1 MIYNKI
7 VKDVLSF
14 EHLKVAGKLGFIELS
29 EDEISYK
36 LLVDAIGVIDYL
48 SRRTDEK
55 SNKIVVI
62 LCAILWEYRQE
73 TWDGLSSF
81 LIIILTRI
89 GFAPSSVMVDSGFDP
104 EESQYSGM
112 NSKIDEML
120 VSVSQ
125 LQYEVFIQSKLFLL
139 TKFQKNIWSKID
151 EHKVLGIS
159 APTSAGKSFI
169 IALKSIEVLIKNPGV
184 IIYIVPTLSLVSQV
198 SADFRKLLN
207 EFELTEY
214 EILNTYTGE
223 YEDNK
228 KIFVLTQ
235 EKAIGAFSKSDNP
248 FNDVRILVVDEIQ
261 NVERV
266 SNADDQRSKTLYD
279 LLVEFRYTSEPEH
292 IIISGPRIE
301 EIGSL
306 GHTIFGQDTD
316 EEISKSS
323 PVASIT
329 YAISKSGKNYYIKQY
344 TDITEEPLSIHI
356 TKNENINGHGGSMY
370 SESFHDYMSGIIHS
384 LGIASKNIIFS
395 PTSNQARKT
404 ALAIA
409 GKKELVDLNN
419 LDSLVQY
426 LQHTVH
432 HEYPLC
438 ISLKKGVAYHH
449 GKLPLHVRRVVEK
462 AIRDKIISNVVCTTT
477 LMQGVNLP
485 AQNIIIRNPSLA
497 LKKKNGIKP
506 QLTHYEI
513 ANLRGRAGRLLK
525 DFLGRTFILD
535 EDSFE
540 VDNERQESLF
550 EDTTKEIKTGYEGIY
565 DEYKY
570 HVDEGLL
577 SFETPTEDNKEYSF
591 LLTYIRQTI
600 LRHDEKSLTRLN
612 NIGIHLEEEKF
623 IEIRT
628 QLSQLEIPQNI
639 CLQNR
644 YWDPIALESLYK
656 IRNKFDLPINAFDK
670 QIPYKLREVLSL
682 LEESCPVYYK
692 RYFGIYDSNDYQLVL
707 SACFNANKWIKE
719 IPLYDILSDKYYDN
733 PENIDKTIS
742 YLQGRISYGLP
753 MLLRPIYDIKEP
765 DSSFLSFLD
774 SGAYRP
780 VTKRLIE
787 YSVPRETAI
796 SLTNNYLSNLDV
808 NSKDFDYQLRHILKD
823 KFSELNYWVQAQLD
837 VLI

>member
-14 EHLKVAGKLGFIELS
+14 EHVKIAGKLGFIES
-29 EDEISYK
+29 SDNNISYE
-36 LLVDAIGVIDYL
+36 LLVDAIGVIDFL
-48 SRRTDEK
+48 SRRPDEK
-55 SNKIVVI
+55 AKKIVVV
-62 LCAILWEYRQE
+62 LCAIIWEYKE
-73 TWDGLSSF
+73 EAWDGLSSF
-81 LIIILTRI
+81 LIIVLTRI
-89 GFAPSSVMVDSGFDP
+89 GFAPSSVMVDSGYDA

-112 NSKIDEML
+112 SSMIDELL

-125 LQYEVFIQSKLFLL
+125 IEYEVSIQSKLFLL

-151 EHKVLGIS
+151 QHKVLGIS
-159 APTSAGKSFI
+159 APTSAGKSFV
-169 IALKSIEVLIKNPGV
+169 IALKSIEVLINNSGA

-198 SADFRKLLN
+198 SADFRNLLN
-207 EFELTEY
+207 EFELNDY

-223 YEDNK
+223 YEDHK

-248 FNDVRILVVDEIQ
+248 FSDVRILVVDEIQ

-266 SNADDQRSKTLYD
+266 SSADDQRSKTLYD

-292 IIISGPRIE
+292 IIISGPRID
-301 EIGSL
+301 EIGTL

-344 TDITEEPLSIHI
+344 TDITEEPLSIPIKNHEDI
-356 TKNENINGHGGSMY
+356 TGHGGSRY
-370 SESFHDYMSGIIHS
+370 SESFHVYLSDIIHS
-384 LGIASKNIIFS
+384 LGDTSKNIIFS
-395 PTSNQARKT
+395 PTSTQARNT

-409 GKKELVDLNN
+409 GKKELVDLKNI
-419 LDSLVQY
+419 DSLVEY

-438 ISLKKGVAYHH
+438 LSLKKGVAYHH
-449 GKLPLHVRRVVEK
+449 GKLPIHVRRVVEK
-462 AIRDKIISNVVCTTT
+462 AIRDKIVSNVVCTTT

-497 LKKKNGIKP
+497 INSKNGVKP
-506 QLTHYEI
+506 KLTHYEI

-540 VDNERQESLF
+540 IDNERQESLF
-550 EDTTKEIKTGYEGIY
+550 EDATKEINTGYEGTY
-565 DEYKY
+565 DEYKND
-570 HVDEGLL
+570 VDEGLL
-577 SFETPTEDNKEYSF
+577 SSETPADDNKEYSF

-600 LRHDEKSLTRLN
+600 LRHDDKALARLS
-612 NIGIHLEEEKF
+612 NIGINLEEEKF
-623 IEIRT
+623 IAIRT
-628 QLSQLEIPQNI
+628 QLSQLEVPQKI

-644 YWDPIALESLYK
+644 YWDPITLESLYK
-656 IRNKFDLPINAFDK
+656 VRGEFDLPVNAFDK
-670 QIPYKLREVLSL
+670 NIPHKLREVLSL
-682 LEESCPVYYK
+682 MEKHCPVYYK
-692 RYFGIYDSNDYQLVL
+692 RHFGIYDVSNYQLVL
-707 SACFNANKWIKE
+707 TACINATKWLKE
-719 IPLYDILSDKYYDN
+719 TSLYDILSDKYYDD
-733 PENIDKTIS
+733 PSNIDKTIS
-742 YLQGRISYGLP
+742 SLQGRISYGLP
-753 MLLRPIYDIKEP
+753 MLLRPIYDIRMP
-765 DSSFLSFLD
+765 DSSFLTSLD
-774 SGAYRP
+774 LGAYRP

-796 SLTNNYLSNLDV
+796 FLTNSYLSNINV
-808 NSKDFDYQLRHILKD
+808 ESKDFDNQLRHILKD